1 MRLNI
6 VRVEAIVLAGLLG
19 VACGGKVDDP
29 TGRSSSGQQSA
40 GSSGSGASSSSS
52 SSSGSGSS
60 SSSGTGECEPSQL
73 GGGGAGVAGGACTSM
88 FESAACGST
97 VYTVSCTCP
106 NECECTVNG
115 ETVDTAPTTSCS
127 ETTCPPPDDAWKA
140 CGFPVVAGMP

>member
-6 VRVEAIVLAGLLG
+6 VRVEAVVLVGLLG

-29 TGRSSSGQQSA
+29 TGRSSSDQQSA
-40 GSSGSGASSSSS
+40 GSAGAGASSS
-52 SSSGSGSS
+52 
-60 SSSGTGECEPSQL
+60 GTSECKPSQL
-73 GGGGAGVAGGACTSM
+73 GGGGGGVAGGACTSM
-88 FESAACGST
+88 FESATCGST

-106 NECECTVNG
+106 NQCECTVNG